1 MLTAYGNGECVKFI
15 RILVR
20 YAQTSF
26 AYNFG
31 DIRRESVSEVV
42 ERVSLEG
49 ISWFGCYSASFHFG
63 YLLDTWLDTCHKL
76 VAKTT

>member
-1 MLTAYGNGECVKFI
+1 MGFRKLHYYKSLLSDVRDKLFYSSSESPGFSFSLFYITGLK
-15 RILVR
+15 RIP
-20 YAQTSF
+20 QTSF

-49 ISWFGCYSASFHFG
+49 ISWFG
-63 YLLDTWLDTCHKL
+63 
-76 VAKTT
+76 